1 MAETTVSETTTMKTI
16 PTSDRTWL
24 QSGKS
29 TCGLG
34 RANPPPVGNSS
45 VKSLAVTVQH
55 AQTQNDCTQ
64 QFTYNVNNASNLLVV
79 GNTDCLSPLPPNT
92 HEIMQITFSVEI
104 DPMSQD
110 QVDRLFV
117 QLEGVSLRCDDPNMT
132 VFYDL
137 QGSHHYLEKRQCAVF
152 ASSPHSCGFYC
163 DAISSCTESLS
174 VTLMI
179 QTPPWDISDHATPTL
194 CTAMF
199 AVEWIVTHQGQDK
212 ITAIFQTYFFEWR
225 YFNFD

>member
-1 MAETTVSETTTMKTI
+1 MYNVNYKSISAFEQTKLSETTMAETTVSETTTMKTI

-34 RANPPPVGNSS
+34 RANPPPTGNSS

-64 QFTYNVNNASNLLVV
+64 QFTSNVNNASNLLVV
-79 GNTDCLSPLPPNT
+79 GNTDCLSPLVPNT
-92 HEIMQITFSVEI
+92 IEIVQITFSVEI
-104 DPMSQD
+104 DPTSLD

-137 QGSHHYLEKRQCAVF
+137 QSAQHYLEKRQCAVF
-152 ASSPHSCGFYC
+152 ASSPNSCGFYC

-174 VTLMI
+174 VTIMMQI
-179 QTPPWDISDHATPTL
+179 PPWDIFVLSMPQL

-199 AVEWIVTHQGQDK
+199 GVE
-212 ITAIFQTYFFEWR
+212 
-225 YFNFD
+225 